1 MIAALNNKIAL
12 QNWKPVAKRLSWQSL
27 KITFSIV
34 NYAIKIR
41 PFWQLF
47 NYVYERAPWKIV
59 NVCVR
64 CIEMPHSEREWQLR
78 LSNGRTVKTLIKLED
93 EITSQFALSYQWH
106 APELNRLELILETYY
121 PQSVCYIDIGA
132 NAGIRSLLALSNG
145 RTTLMIEP
153 NAAVNRLNVE
163 RAELNGFSNFKLI
176 EAGVSLEEGTAELYI
191 DHSSYLSSL
200 EAEAVCSDVLK
211 KKVKIPITTLDCI
224 TKVHSIGAGFFAK
237 IDVEGHEWE
246 VIKGGKHSIERD
258 YPTLIIEINKKG
270 EHVQRIL
277 TYFSELGYTVFSIV
291 KRPKY
296 RRFLKLID
304 ISSQDED
311 FLYDDF
317 LFVRER
323 GLLNALKAY
332 VLSS

>member
-1 MIAALNNKIAL
+1 M
-12 QNWKPVAKRLSWQSL
+12 RLKSDPSGS
-27 KITFSIV
+27 FSTTYT
-34 NYAIKIR
+34 NGL
-41 PFWQLF
+41 PG
-47 NYVYERAPWKIV
+47 KIV

-176 EAGVSLEEGTAELYI
+176 EAGVSLE
-191 DHSSYLSSL
+191 
-200 EAEAVCSDVLK
+200 
-211 KKVKIPITTLDCI
+211 
-224 TKVHSIGAGFFAK
+224 
-237 IDVEGHEWE
+237 
-246 VIKGGKHSIERD
+246 
-258 YPTLIIEINKKG
+258 
-270 EHVQRIL
+270 
-277 TYFSELGYTVFSIV
+277 
-291 KRPKY
+291 
-296 RRFLKLID
+296 
-304 ISSQDED
+304 
-311 FLYDDF
+311 
-317 LFVRER
+317 VRN
-323 GLLNALKAY
+323 G
-332 VLSS
+332 